1 MGVNIVLKFQ
11 NPLQVKAENSVSSDT
26 FFFYSF
32 FNESAWKVT
41 TLAYDIIVNTSAKCD
56 IVLKFQNPLQVIMV
70 FMPIGNSKW
79 STAKVKIAL
88 KTYELHFR
96 NLIENHWEK

>member
-1 MGVNIVLKFQ
+1 MCLRTRSSSLSAKWAYLPNRIWDLAAIEPDLHIMVVNIVLKFQ
-11 NPLQVKAENSVSSDT
+11 S
-26 FFFYSF
+26 
-32 FNESAWKVT
+32 
-41 TLAYDIIVNTSAKCD
+41 
-56 IVLKFQNPLQVIMV
+56 PLQVIMV

-96 NLIENHWEK
+96 NLIENH

>member
-1 MGVNIVLKFQ
+1 
-11 NPLQVKAENSVSSDT
+11 
-26 FFFYSF
+26 
-32 FNESAWKVT
+32 
-41 TLAYDIIVNTSAKCD
+41 
-56 IVLKFQNPLQVIMV
+56 MV

-96 NLIENHWEK
+96 RGSEEEDGEEG

>member
-1 MGVNIVLKFQ
+1 MNKRRMCPRTRSSPLSAKWALLPNRIWDLAAIELDLHIMVVNIVLKFQ
-11 NPLQVKAENSVSSDT
+11 S
-26 FFFYSF
+26 
-32 FNESAWKVT
+32 
-41 TLAYDIIVNTSAKCD
+41 
-56 IVLKFQNPLQVIMV
+56 PLQVIMV

-96 NLIENHWEK
+96 NLIENH

>member
-1 MGVNIVLKFQ
+1 MQLRHWPNFHLAEIKLDLHIMVVNIVLKFQ
-11 NPLQVKAENSVSSDT
+11 S
-26 FFFYSF
+26 
-32 FNESAWKVT
+32 
-41 TLAYDIIVNTSAKCD
+41 
-56 IVLKFQNPLQVIMV
+56 PLQVIMV

-96 NLIENHWEK
+96 HHLENH

>member
-1 MGVNIVLKFQ
+1 MCLKTRSSPLSANFQAVLWDLTEIELDLHIMVVNIVLKF
-11 NPLQVKAENSVSSDT
+11 
-26 FFFYSF
+26 
-32 FNESAWKVT
+32 
-41 TLAYDIIVNTSAKCD
+41 
-56 IVLKFQNPLQVIMV
+56 PLQVIMV

-96 NLIENHWEK
+96 NLLENR